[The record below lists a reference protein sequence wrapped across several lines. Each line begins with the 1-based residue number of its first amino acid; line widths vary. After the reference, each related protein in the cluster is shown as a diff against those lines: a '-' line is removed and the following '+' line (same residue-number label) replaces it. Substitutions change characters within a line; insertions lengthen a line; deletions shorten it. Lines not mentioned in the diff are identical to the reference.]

1 MILILLMIVG
11 LVLGALF
18 LKYFNRID
26 LAWFGKTS
34 EYYQPFGIIPV
45 AICVLSGALAGGSIF
60 LNQIFNAD
68 WNVDTIQAVSAMII
82 IGAISY
88 SVYESIAKIESV
100 PGKIGKVF
108 FMIVSCLIG
117 GLVGFSGS
125 VVAIILIILYLL
137 ILIIGAA
144 LSSSSK
150 SSAAAYNK
158 EAEDLNR
165 ERNQMLGRD
174 NVSAGEV
181 YDLKRRIDD
190 HNSRSGKDLLG

>member
-1 MILILLMIVG
+1 MILLMIVG
-11 LVLGALF
+11 LILGALF

-45 AICVLSGALAGGSIF
+45 AICVLSGALAGGSTF
-60 LNQIFNAD
+60 LDQIFNAD
-68 WNVDTIQAVSAMII
+68 WNVDSIQAVSAMII

-117 GLVGFSGS
+117 GLVGFIGS
-125 VVAIILIILYLL
+125 VTAIILVIFYLL
-137 ILIIGAA
+137 ILIIGSA
-144 LSSSSK
+144 LSPSNK
-150 SSAAAYNK
+150 SRAAYNK
-158 EAEDLNR
+158 EAEDLNW
-165 ERNQMLGRD
+165 ERNQMMGRD
-174 NVSAGEV
+174 NVSEGEV

-190 HNSRSGKDLLG
+190 HNRRSGKDLLG